1 MNNRA
6 LPSWILLITLLSIS
20 LQGYT
25 QKIEHVESEVS
36 GSTIHIYYDL
46 LDIAPEQLVNVV
58 VYLSTDG
65 GITYGDELKSV
76 VGDVGVVLGSGQ
88 HKQII
93 WDVFAEVEELVSD
106 SVKFRIE
113 ADLLVQNTKAF
124 NPGYMAG
131 VNASLGS
138 KVEMNAY
145 GFKVNGGIILKQFT
159 LGVRGDYFKTYGDKH
174 PLADTDDTGIYAIF
188 SGGLFGEYQLIRNP
202 KFSLYPLLGIGQTKI
217 EYMGG
222 PPEGKY
228 VGYSMTFDAGVGIG
242 VRLTKFL
249 FLGAELEYMMAQV
262 IQIDNLETSLPF
274 DHVTLDGLSAGITLR
289 FMKPPPKQ

>member
-6 LPSWILLITLLSIS
+6 LPNWILLITLLSIS

-36 GSTIHIYYDL
+36 GNTIHIYYDL
-46 LDIAPEQLVNVV
+46 LDIADEQLVNIS

-65 GITYGDELKSV
+65 GISYGESLKSV
-76 VGDVGVVLGSGQ
+76 VGDVGVVLGPGQ
-88 HKQII
+88 RKLII
-93 WDVFAEVEELVSD
+93 WDVFTEVDELISETVKFKVKAELVQS
-106 SVKFRIE
+106 
-113 ADLLVQNTKAF
+113 TKSF

-174 PLADTDDTGIYAIF
+174 PLADTDDTGIYAII

-228 VGYSMTFDAGVGIG
+228 VGYSMTFDAGVGFG
-242 VRLTKFL
+242 VRLSKFL

-274 DHVTLDGLSAGITLR
+274 DHVTLDGFSAGITLR